1 MTDENENNTAES
13 ALERVRSFVAE
24 TCSCV
29 LSAKNIQVICVDT
42 VFCGKSRIE
51 VGQILDPSIA
61 HTLQER
67 VVAIFA
73 TETGDQF
80 LLCTTHRG
88 AWHDMPYI
96 FGRREV
102 TNIKDGSYTE
112 KDILRFSELKL
123 PVMPQTHQ

>member
-29 LSAKNIQVICVDT
+29 LSTKNIQMICVDT
-42 VFCGKSRIE
+42 VFAGKSRIE
-51 VGQILDPSIA
+51 VGQTLDPDIA

-80 LLCTTHRG
+80 LVCTTHRG
-88 AWHDMPYI
+88 AWCDRPYI

-102 TNIKDGSYTE
+102 TNIKDGSHAD
-112 KDILRFSELKL
+112 KDILRFSELKV
-123 PVMPQTHQ
+123 PAMPQTPQ

>member
-1 MTDENENNTAES
+1 MTDDNESNTAAS
-13 ALERVRSFVAE
+13 ALERIRSFVAG
-24 TCSCV
+24 TCSCS
-29 LSAKNIQVICVDT
+29 LSTKNIQMIGVVT
-42 VFCGKSRIE
+42 VFGGKSRIE

-80 LLCTTHRG
+80 LVCTTHRG
-88 AWHDMPYI
+88 AWQDMPYV

-102 TNIKDGSYTE
+102 THIRDGSLTE
-112 KDILRFSELKL
+112 KDILRFSELKV
-123 PVMPQTHQ
+123 PAMPRTSQ